1 MIHCITRY
9 VSMVGEIVV
18 GLIQQRLYCL
28 VRRLGHEL
36 NSIELVTM

>member
-1 MIHCITRY
+1 MTHCITRY

-28 VRRLGHEL
+28 VRELRHEL
-36 NSIELVTM
+36 DSIELVIM